1 MCRARKSVKK
11 MKAKKGKSVTCS
23 IFFLKAAPPFFFP
36 SPFPRPSNTADMKFN
51 LPYIFLLLLAVTKDI
66 KTASADNLRT
76 LEAEEPTLTHPSD
89 GLTIISTGA
98 EPSTTTDV
106 LERRINELEAQLT
119 ELAQQVVGAPAGLAD
134 LADNVVGVS
143 SRGLKKGKGKGKGKS
158 CYDRDGELK
167 LNWIGVYGDKYS
179 NGLVTLNQNGEPMGL
194 PSFKIGPFGNDGP
207 YPTVSITEGPP
218 GTNSYESTYGNPLNP
233 VHKPLMQEFNGLLT
247 G

>member
-23 IFFLKAAPPFFFP
+23 IFFLKAAPPPFFFP

-51 LPYIFLLLLAVTKDI
+51 LPYIFLLHLAVTKDI

-143 SRGLKKGKGKGKGKS
+143 SRGLNKGKGKGKGKS

-179 NGLVTLNQNGEPMGL
+179 NGSSHLTRMANLW
-194 PSFKIGPFGNDGP
+194 
-207 YPTVSITEGPP
+207 VSQFSKSGHSEMTDLTPLSQSLKDPP
-218 GTNSYESTYGNPLNP
+218 ARTRMSPLTATP
-233 VHKPLMQEFNGLLT
+233 
-247 G
+247 